1 VVQDSLTVW
10 LKDRLTGLPL
20 VLDQRGLRHS
30 VVGRIG
36 DGPGELRLPRG
47 IFAKGDSLAF
57 SDSWRPNLELF
68 DPQLRFVR
76 TIPMPMTDLSQALFM
91 RGDTVVGVG
100 AVATE
105 ESFGLPFHVY
115 APNGRWVRSFGDAN
129 RNVDHDFMVRNR
141 RVVASGTDST
151 FWSARYDSLVFE
163 EWHISG
169 GLVRSVRPSIPWLI
183 PLEQDDPGL
192 GQGPASAQ
200 IIDFRVTSP
209 NRLLALFMRPRPG
222 RAPVAR
228 KAMPAG
234 PGRESDET
242 STTAGEWLAALDRE
256 MEEVLVAIDPN
267 SGAVLREIPVSGV
280 LVIGF
285 LSDSTVFAVRLNPD
299 GLALPAVHPIPDF

>member
-1 VVQDSLTVW
+1 MNVPLRTWLVAACALGASACSGRAEDTASTTTALVLDHPFVLAGDTNDVTFPWLARVVQDSLTVW

-209 NRLLALFMRPRPG
+209 N
-222 RAPVAR
+222 
-228 KAMPAG
+228 
-234 PGRESDET
+234 
-242 STTAGEWLAALDRE
+242 
-256 MEEVLVAIDPN
+256 
-267 SGAVLREIPVSGV
+267 
-280 LVIGF
+280 GF
-285 LSDSTVFAVRLNPD
+285 SPCS
-299 GLALPAVHPIPDF
+299 